1 MIPLNRRVEILPGI
15 FLRTVTSDKF
25 KTGCFSVNLL
35 RPLSSAEAA
44 KNALIPSVLLWGTAQ
59 YPDIA
64 AISDHLDD
72 LYGATLGVLVRK
84 KGEVQMVGFYADF
97 IEDCFVPEPVFAP
110 MVEFLGQVLC
120 DPLLQ
125 DGCFSPEAVE
135 GERQNL
141 IRVMQARIDEKRSYA
156 TSQMLQTMCQAEAYS
171 EPRLGNEEELADV
184 TPQKLYAHYQNLLAT
199 SRIEIFYLGRQQE
212 QVVADCFTKALCGIV
227 RRPCVP
233 VATQVVPSANA
244 VRRLQKQ
251 MDVTQGKLSI
261 GLRTGCTVTD
271 ADFPALMLLNSI
283 FGGGV
288 TSKLF
293 TNVREKRSLC
303 YYANSVLEKYKGIMV
318 ISSGVAFDQ
327 MQTAETAILK
337 ELDDCR
343 NGAVSRQELVDAKR
357 AIQSALAAWRDAP
370 GALDDYYLGMTVAE
384 GMLELDALARAVE
397 GLQLADVQAA
407 AQKLMLDTVL
417 YLTGVEK

>member
-1 MIPLNRRVEILPGI
+1 MILLNRRIEILPGI

-35 RPLSSAEAA
+35 RPLCSAEAA
-44 KNALIPSVLLWGTAQ
+44 KNALVPSVLLRATAQ

-64 AISDHLDD
+64 AITDHLDD
-72 LYGATLGVLVRK
+72 LYGATLGALVRK

-110 MVEFLGQVLC
+110 MVDFLGQVLC

-125 DGCFSPEAVE
+125 DGCFTPEAVE

-171 EPRLGNEEELADV
+171 EPRLGNAEELEDV
-184 TPQKLYAHYQNLLAT
+184 TPQNLYAHYQNLLAT
-199 SRIEIFYLGRQQE
+199 SRIEIFYLGRQPE
-212 QVVADCFTKALCGIV
+212 QVVADCFTKALRGIQ
-227 RRPCVP
+227 RRACVA
-233 VATQVVPSANA
+233 VSTQVVQRADA
-244 VRRLQKQ
+244 VRRCSKQ
-251 MDVTQGKLSI
+251 MDVTQGKLSL

-271 ADFPALMLLNSI
+271 ANYPALMLLNSI
-283 FGGGV
+283 LGGGV
-288 TSKLF
+288 SSKLF
-293 TNVREKRSLC
+293 HNVREKRSLC

-318 ISSGVAFDQ
+318 ISSGVALDQ
-327 MQTAETAILK
+327 MQTAEAAILK

-343 NGAVSRQELVDAKR
+343 NGVISRQELADAKR
-357 AIQSALAAWRDAP
+357 AVLSALAAWRDAP
-370 GALDDYYLGMTVAE
+370 GALDDYYLGMAVAE
-384 GMLELDALARAVE
+384 GMQELDALAQAVKP
-397 GLQLADVQAA
+397 LQLADVQAA
-407 AQKLMLDTVL
+407 AQNLTLDTVF